1 MQLFFTD
8 FVVQD
13 DLVLVTEP
21 RVVFQ
26 CRQVLRMRVGDVFE
40 LQYKTLVPASVAV
53 RYRVAIVSLTKD
65 SLRAR
70 VIDSHVGSSVPCS
83 VALCIALPNN
93 TKKLSL
99 IVQKLSEIWVV
110 HIVFWRA
117 ERSQLWLEI
126 GSRVAKL
133 SAIAMEAVEQSKWWV
148 LPTITFVED
157 VLSWVSLYSNS
168 SFFVFDNKAGSVC
181 IDNVPFPKTSSLCWF
196 VWPEGWF
203 SDKDYS
209 LFDSFPFTLLSLG
222 DPVLRM
228 ETAAIVWGRELVSYA
243 KELKL

>member
-8 FVVQD
+8 FVMQGDVF
-13 DLVLVTEP
+13 LVMEP

-26 CRQVLRMRVGDVFE
+26 CKHVLRMSVGDGLD
-40 LQYKTLVPASVAV
+40 LQHKTPTADSLVV
-53 RYRVAIVSLTKD
+53 RYRVSIVSLTKD
-65 SLRAR
+65 VLRAR
-70 VIDSHVGSSVPCS
+70 VINSDVAPVVSCD
-83 VALCIALPNN
+83 VALCVSLPNN

-99 IVQKLSEIWVV
+99 IVQKLSEIWVA

-117 ERSQLWLEI
+117 ERSQLWLQL
-126 GSRVAKL
+126 GSKVAKL
-133 SAIAMEAVEQSKWWV
+133 HAIAMEAVEQSKWWV

-157 VLSWVSLYSNS
+157 VLSWVSLHPHSC
-168 SFFVFDNKAGSVC
+168 FFVFDDKPGSIALGKIPFSKAS
-181 IDNVPFPKTSSLCWF
+181 FLCWF

-209 LFDSFPFTLLSLG
+209 LFDSFPFTTVSLG
-222 DPVLRM
+222 DSVLRM
-228 ETAAIVWGRELVSYA
+228 ETAAIVWGWGLVSYG